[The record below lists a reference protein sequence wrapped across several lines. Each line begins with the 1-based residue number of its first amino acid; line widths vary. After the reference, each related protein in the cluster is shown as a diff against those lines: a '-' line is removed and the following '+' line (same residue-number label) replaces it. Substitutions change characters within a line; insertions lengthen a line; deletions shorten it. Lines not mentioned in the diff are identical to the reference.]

1 MSIFNVIPD
10 KPYFETNLGA
20 AYLADTIKF
29 IKKIPDESI
38 DLIMTSP
45 PFALVR
51 KKSYGNED
59 EKEYINWFINNFAFE
74 FKRILKPNGSL
85 VIDIGGAY
93 KPKRPVRSLYHFEL
107 LAELCNGPSNFN
119 LAQEFYWYNP
129 AKLPSPIQWVNIE
142 KIRVKDSVNP
152 VWWLSKT
159 DNPKANNKNVLVPYK
174 ASMKRLLKNGYNS
187 GKRPSQHVVSE
198 TSWQKD
204 NGGAISQNLIGY
216 NTEVDFAKYI
226 DDVYEE
232 YLEGFESYLEKKFI
246 EDFSDNVLEIANTSS
261 SDRYLKACKEIGLK
275 THPARFPHELPEF
288 FIKFL
293 TDENDVVFDPFGGSC
308 VTAEVAEKLNR
319 RWIVSEITEEY
330 LEGAKYRFFDLE
342 NDISVAEE

>member
-1 MSIFNVIPD
+1 MILNEGKYI
-10 KPYFETNLGA
+10 PYFQTDLGQA
-20 AYLADTIKF
+20 FLADTKDLIKE
-29 IKKIPDESI
+29 IPDESI
-38 DLIMTSP
+38 NLILTSP

-59 EKEYINWFINNFAFE
+59 EQEYINWFINNFAHE

-107 LAELCNGPSNFN
+107 LIQLCNEPTNFN

-129 AKLPSPIQWVNIE
+129 AKLPSPIQWVNIK

-159 DNPKANNKNVLVPYK
+159 DNPKSNNKNVLVPYK

-204 NGGAISQNLIGY
+204 NGGAIPSNFIGY
-216 NTEVDFAKYI
+216 NTELDFAKYI
-226 DDVYEE
+226 DKVYSE
-232 YLEGFESYLEKKFI
+232 YLQGFEKYLEEKLI
-246 EDFSDNVLEIANTSS
+246 QDFTDNTLEIPNTSS
-261 SDRYLKACKEIGLK
+261 TDRYLKACKETGLK
-275 THPARFPHELPEF
+275 THPARFPNELPEF
-288 FIKFL
+288 FIKYL
-293 TDENDVVFDPFGGSC
+293 TDENDIVFDPFGGSG
-308 VTAEVAEKLNR
+308 VTAEIAEKLNR
-319 RWIVSEITEEY
+319 RWIISEIEEEY
-330 LEGAKYRFFDLE
+330 LKGARYRFFDSAK
-342 NDISVAEE
+342 IK